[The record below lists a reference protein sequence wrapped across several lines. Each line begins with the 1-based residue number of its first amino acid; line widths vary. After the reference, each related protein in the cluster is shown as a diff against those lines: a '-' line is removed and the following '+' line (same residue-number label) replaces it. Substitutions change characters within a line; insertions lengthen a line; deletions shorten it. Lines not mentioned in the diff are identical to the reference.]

1 MDTGLLRQVLP
12 HYVVMFLLSIGSL
25 LVFESVAGN
34 VGLFVEFA
42 IILVV
47 LFAYRTA
54 ALRFGFAPEVWKRS

>member
-12 HYVVMFLLSIGSL
+12 HYVVMFLLAIGSL
-25 LVFESVAGN
+25 LVVESAVGN
-34 VGLFVEFA
+34 VGLIVEFA
-42 IILVV
+42 VILVV